1 MLAKVT
7 RSTGYRPIH
16 TTLSEI
22 CSLSSKNSVRKSA
35 IFRPTF
41 DLEQSDHFLGRS
53 GILPKSRTSCRRL
66 ARGFS
71 TSGTT
76 GGGLSAQERAS
87 MTEEEKFFYEYEQI
101 KKQSNKDAQADKRV
115 FKEKF
120 AFREDQRKRIR
131 LEATEKIKTYL
142 ARYKFMSVIEEQLL
156 NDTLKAL
163 LSVNNYSEIDPE
175 RQVPAMLDSTIDK
188 IFTLRSPE
196 VVFNIFQL
204 VVEHSVPITEESS
217 YQLTAVL
224 ISWGPRLDYRQ
235 QLSVLNTVPAAQFDK
250 YKDIFHSYEN
260 LFIDFFAQGFTEKPQ
275 SVKSYAIEM
284 LKVFRKVNYD
294 RLSFVESME
303 DLIFDSLPALST
315 FCLTQLISYTVQT
328 EDMGTERRL
337 SFIER
342 LDNEVINRARLFN
355 ETEAVDVLFHMVK
368 SAVGSHL
375 ARRLL
380 VTKASENLRLL
391 TKEKILVLITVLGSI
406 EDRYKEKMAAIA
418 ILKDYVG

>member
-1 MLAKVT
+1 
-7 RSTGYRPIH
+7 
-16 TTLSEI
+16 
-22 CSLSSKNSVRKSA
+22 
-35 IFRPTF
+35 
-41 DLEQSDHFLGRS
+41 
-53 GILPKSRTSCRRL
+53 
-66 ARGFS
+66 
-71 TSGTT
+71 
-76 GGGLSAQERAS
+76 